1 VTLAELL
8 QGYNINLPPLAKKVA
23 GLCLDSRHATPGA
36 VFIALR
42 GAREHGIDY
51 ALAAVAAGAI
61 AVVYEPEGANSLPD
75 VDVPCVALPDLAQH
89 LGAIAARYYA
99 QPSARLSVIGVTG
112 TDGKTSVTHFI
123 AAALQAA
130 GQQAAV
136 LGTLGI
142 GQPGQ
147 LRRAT
152 HTTPDAIRVQHALHD
167 LLAQGQQAVAM
178 EVSSHALHQGRV
190 NAVDF
195 DVAVL
200 TNLTRDHLD
209 YHGTVEAYAA
219 AKQQLFHWP
228 TLKHVVLNLDDEF
241 GEKLAAE
248 LAEAAVQVIGYG
260 VGAAKHY
267 PVGSVI
273 ATHAAFTSTGIR
285 ADVSTPMGEGV
296 LQAAVLGR
304 FNLHNLLAALAVLL
318 AQGFT
323 LPVALHALQQV
334 QTVPGRMERV
344 MSPEVAAE
352 RLVVVDY
359 AHTPGAL
366 EQALQALRMHTQG
379 RLWCVF
385 GCGGDRDTGK
395 RALMAEVAEQLAD
408 QVIVTDDNPR
418 TESPEA
424 IFAAIR
430 DGFRNSTTVRFE
442 HSRSQAIQLAV
453 RHAQAGDAILIA
465 GKGHEAEQILAD
477 RIVPFDDREQAAR
490 VLQECM
496 AR

>member
-1 VTLAELL
+1 MTLAELL
-8 QGYNINLPPLAKKVA
+8 QGYSANLPPLATKVA
-23 GLCLDSRHATPGA
+23 GLCLDNRQMTPGA
-36 VFIALR
+36 VFIALQ
-42 GAREHGIDY
+42 GMHEHGIHY
-51 ALAAVAAGAI
+51 ALAAVSAGAI
-61 AVVYEPEGANSLPD
+61 AVVYEPAGVDSLPD
-75 VDVPCVALPDLAQH
+75 VDVPCVAIPDLAKH
-89 LGAIAARYYA
+89 LGAIAARYYE
-99 QPSARLSVIGVTG
+99 QPSAALSVIGVTG

-123 AAALQAA
+123 AEALQMA

-136 LGTLGI
+136 LGTLGV

-147 LRRAT
+147 LRSAT
-152 HTTPDAIRVQHALHD
+152 HTTPDAIRVQQYLCD
-167 LLAQGQQAVAM
+167 LLTQGQQAVAM

-209 YHGTVEAYAA
+209 YHGTLEAYAA
-219 AKQQLFHWP
+219 AKRQLFHWP

-248 LAEAAVQVIGYG
+248 LAEAAVQVTGYG
-260 VGAAKHY
+260 VGAAKLY
-267 PVGSVI
+267 PAGSVI
-273 ATHAAFTSTGIR
+273 ATHAAFTPTGIR
-285 ADVSTPMGEGV
+285 ADVSTPLGQGV

-318 AQGFT
+318 AQGLA
-323 LPVALHALQQV
+323 LPVALQALQQV

-344 MSPEVAAE
+344 IPPDAAAE

-366 EQALQALRMHTQG
+366 EQALQALRVHTPG

-395 RALMAEVAEQLAD
+395 RPLMAEVAEQLAD

-430 DGFRNSTTVRFE
+430 AGFRNSTTVRFE
-442 HSRSQAIQLAV
+442 HNRSQAIQLAV
-453 RHAQAGDAILIA
+453 RHAQAGDTVLIA
-465 GKGHEAEQILAD
+465 GKGHEAEQISVD
-477 RIVPFDDREQAAR
+477 RVVPFDDREQAAR
-490 VLQECM
+490 ALQECV
-496 AR
+496 A